1 MQVPKCPC
9 VHLGSWE
16 EMGFSRS
23 VLVPAHVGQPMEIQF
38 SALAFNGPP
47 LLGIWGYGLK

>member
-1 MQVPKCPC
+1 MQVSKCPW

-16 EMGFSRS
+16 EMGFSR
-23 VLVPAHVGQPMEIQF
+23 LVPAYVGHPMEIQF

-47 LLGIWGYGLK
+47 LLGIWGYDLK